1 MAYLDITDIIESINQ
16 VDDVSPITLDLL
28 FTYYG

>member
-16 VDDVSPITLDLL
+16 VDDISPLTLDLL
-28 FTYYG
+28 LTYYG

>member
-16 VDDVSPITLDLL
+16 VDDASPLTLDLL
-28 FTYYG
+28 LTYYG

>member
-16 VDDVSPITLDLL
+16 VDDVSPLTLDLL
-28 FTYYG
+28 LTYYG